1 MVEMNSSTLALIG
14 LGTVAVLSLVFKVM
28 LSSVNHQ
35 VNMRMDQAE
44 KERQDWQREQVDDA
58 YQAMKGQQIMST
70 CLKEILKHLI
80 TGDHIDDLENAQRD
94 IEAYAREVEDSQRR
108 KAAKYN
114 IKR

>member
-1 MVEMNSSTLALIG
+1 MELNSSMLALIG
-14 LGTVAVLSLVFKVM
+14 LGTVTILSLAFKVM
-28 LSSVNHQ
+28 LNSVNHQ
-35 VNMRMDQAE
+35 INTRMDQAE
-44 KERQDWQREQVDDA
+44 RERQDWQREQVDDT
-58 YQAMKGQQIMST
+58 YQSMKGQQIMSN

-80 TGDHIDDLENAQRD
+80 TGDHIDDLERAQKD